1 METKYWDLIAKKL
14 AGEINADE
22 EQDLNSWLQ
31 SDSNGQT
38 LQQIAKFWKKSED
51 PSKDY
56 TPDTEKEWQKLQSK
70 IKSPNETKVLP
81 LNRYW
86 LRIAASVLLVLGL
99 GYLSSTL
106 FKTSEGSD
114 LVEVITT
121 DSVTVVYLP
130 DSSKVYLNK
139 NTTLTYPEE
148 FNSNERLVSLN
159 GEGFFEVNPGNV
171 PFIITC
177 HGTRTKVL
185 GTSFNVNGYEE
196 DEEVEVIVVT
206 GHVEFSDED
215 DRSGKIVLQP
225 DDRGAFN
232 KKHSGISK
240 SKNTRK
246 DFHWWKKHNLE
257 KSIKK
262 LIRKVKRKIK

>member
-1 METKYWDLIAKKL
+1 MEAKYWDLIAKKL

-22 EQDLNSWLQ
+22 DQDLNSWLQ
-31 SDSNGQT
+31 SDSNAQT
-38 LQQIAKFWKKSED
+38 FQQITKFWEKSED

-56 TPDTEKEWQKLQSK
+56 SPNTETEWQKLQGK
-70 IKSPNETKVLP
+70 INQPQVTKVL
-81 LNRYW
+81 LLKRYW

-99 GYLSSTL
+99 TYTLSTL
-106 FKTSEGSD
+106 IKTSDEAT
-114 LVEVITT
+114 LVEVVTT
-121 DSVTVVYLP
+121 DSITVVYLP

-139 NTTLTYPEE
+139 NTVISYPEN
-148 FNSNERLVSLN
+148 FNSKERLVSLN
-159 GEGFFEVNPGNV
+159 GEGFFEVNPGSV

-185 GTSFNVNGYEE
+185 GTSFNVKGYEE

-206 GHVEFSDED
+206 GHVELSDED
-215 DRSGKIVLQP
+215 DSSGKIVLEP
-225 DDRGAFN
+225 NDRGAFN

-246 DFHWWKKHNLE
+246 DFHWWKKHDLE
-257 KSIKK
+257 KNIKK
-262 LIRKVKRKIK
+262 LLRKVKRKIK